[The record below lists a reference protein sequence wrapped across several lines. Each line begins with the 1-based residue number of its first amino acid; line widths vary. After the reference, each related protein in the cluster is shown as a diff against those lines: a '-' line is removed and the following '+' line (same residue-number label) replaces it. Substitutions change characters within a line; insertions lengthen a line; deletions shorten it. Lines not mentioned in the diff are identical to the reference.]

1 MNKLSYKILV
11 AIDDANR
18 SNSHIDIS
26 DLLLKFRNRKH
37 SAVDIDI
44 AVEDLCIQAFLIDH
58 DKSYNAFSGLEIT
71 TAGRNIINKKHYGF
85 TNKHSDRK
93 RPFYRSSEFWIS
105 AVIIPIVL
113 FILGIYI
120 S

>member
-44 AVEDLCIQAFLIDH
+44 AVEDLCIQEFLIDH
-58 DKSYNAFSGLEIT
+58 DKRYNAFSGLEIT
-71 TAGRNIINKKHYGF
+71 TAGRNAITQYEDFKA
-85 TNKHSDRK
+85 
-93 RPFYRSSEFWIS
+93 SSIKS
-105 AVIIPIVL
+105 TVALILSVIATAVSL
-113 FILGIYI
+113 AAFITSVI
-120 S
+120 